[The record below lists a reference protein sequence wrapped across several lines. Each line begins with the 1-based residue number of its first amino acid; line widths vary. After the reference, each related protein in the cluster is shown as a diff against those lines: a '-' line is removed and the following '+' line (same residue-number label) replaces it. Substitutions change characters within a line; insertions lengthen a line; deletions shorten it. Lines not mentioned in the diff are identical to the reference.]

1 MFSHYFHHSNKFLRQ
16 TSGFGL
22 IELLVSIS
30 IMMLVITVIFVR
42 QNTFNG
48 SVLLESQAYELAL
61 SAREVQQNAVSASSI
76 RGDTRE
82 FLGLYVSKQR
92 DNTYRIFRDADGD
105 VYYDPTEEYGQQ
117 GGVSDRFQIKN
128 IRVGNNS
135 VDEISIVFARPDFDA
150 RFILPSSGEVIAS
163 QVEIDIGL
171 RDGSNSD
178 IRTVVITSTG
188 QVAVE

>member
-1 MFSHYFHHSNKFLRQ
+1 MFSHYFHHYNKFLRK
-16 TSGFGL
+16 TNGFGL

-30 IMMLVITVIFVR
+30 IMMLVITIIFVR
-42 QNTFNG
+42 QNSFNG
-48 SVLLESQAYELAL
+48 SVLLESQAYEMAL

-82 FLGLYVSKQR
+82 FLGLYVSKNR

-105 VYYDPTEEYGQQ
+105 IYYDPTEEYGQQ
-117 GGVSDRFQIKN
+117 GGISERFQIKD
-128 IRVGNNS
+128 IKVGGSS

-150 RFILPSSGEVIAS
+150 RFILPGTGEVSAS
-163 QVEIDIGL
+163 QVEVDIGL
-171 RDGSNSD
+171 RDNSTTD
-178 IRTVVITSTG
+178 IHTVVVTSTG